1 MSLARQ
7 LGLEEPHGDLL
18 VRACGRWQ
26 EWQRAHPVLEV
37 CDALPEL
44 PEWVRHAGPQE
55 ANEVLLAL
63 AELGAADGGDDPA
76 ATAALLWLL
85 LPGAVGVAHALRSVS
100 ERIDEL
106 VAGQLWICARTVSWA
121 KGVAVAATVL
131 LNTRREV
138 LTELG
143 LSKQARAGGYE
154 IPWADLAYLC
164 GRWSWAT
171 PVGTGTSPGEDAAVL
186 RGLLEDAIAAGVVT
200 GDDAH
205 LLLALAQAADTR
217 RGGRGLGGLLARS
230 TSTDVAREWG
240 VSRASVTRR
249 ADRALRALRQT
260 YAREGCAA

>member
-1 MSLARQ
+1 M
-7 LGLEEPHGDLL
+7 
-18 VRACGRWQ
+18 
-26 EWQRAHPVLEV
+26 LEV

-44 PEWVRHAGPQE
+44 PGWVRQAGPQE

-63 AELGAADGGDDPA
+63 AELGAADGGDDPV

-100 ERIDEL
+100 DQIDEL

-131 LNTRREV
+131 MNTRREV
-138 LTELG
+138 LNELG
-143 LSKQARAGGYE
+143 LSKEARAAGYE
-154 IPWADLAYLC
+154 VPTADLAYLC
-164 GRWSWAT
+164 GRWSFAT
-171 PVGTGTSPGEDAAVL
+171 PVGTGTSQDSAAGEDAALL
-186 RGLLEDAIAAGVVT
+186 RGLLEDAIAVGVVT

-205 LLLALAQAADTR
+205 LLLRLAQAADTR

-260 YAREGCAA
+260 YAREGRAA